1 MATSLGYV
9 LMNWTS
15 TFTHKKRKRKNQT
28 KNQTKKQETETVCCQ
43 TNDFACL
50 ACEEKVLSMNNL
62 SSDLQS
68 VNNTVGDLKRKLSAA
83 NHSHAMTME
92 KENKLRNNH
101 EHLILEE
108 AQSRYELD
116 QLKRELSDKLQER
129 DEAHTER
136 VRLIENTLQD
146 KECEWASRN
155 EALRKDLRQAI
166 RSSIADTERESE
178 SLENLEQEIQ
188 SLRMVV
194 EMRSTENR
202 ELRIHNNELIA
213 QVERLQFLESEL
225 ANAKHRLDEMT
236 LVLQYKMDSEREL
249 LELSETLQ
257 NELVRTRAN
266 ALSAQNN
273 LENTMFLQSETNTMM
288 PNIVRPTLKVQ
299 HSHSDLLTS
308 HRNQHQQASSGNSNN
323 TSGSKEKD
331 DKNLIM
337 NVREK
342 TEAVA
347 WMIQMPTN
355 ASPSNQRRSTFKT
368 K

>member
-1 MATSLGYV
+1 
-9 LMNWTS
+9 MNWTS

-28 KNQTKKQETETVCCQ
+28 KKPETDTVCCQ
-43 TNDFACL
+43 TNDFACQ

-83 NHSHAMTME
+83 NHSLGTTME

-101 EHLILEE
+101 ENLILEE
-108 AQSRYELD
+108 AQARYELD
-116 QLKRELSDKLQER
+116 QLKKELSEKLQER
-129 DEAHTER
+129 DEAHAER
-136 VRLIENTLQD
+136 VRLLENTLQD

-166 RSSIADTERESE
+166 RCSIADTERETE

-194 EMRSTENR
+194 DMRSAENR

-213 QVERLQFLESEL
+213 QVERLKFLESEL

-236 LVLQYKMDSEREL
+236 LVLQHKMDSEREL
-249 LELSETLQ
+249 LELSEALQ

-266 ALSAQNN
+266 ALNVQNN
-273 LENTMFLQSETNTMM
+273 VENKMFLQQSETSNTMM
-288 PNIVRPTLKVQ
+288 PNFRPTLKVQ
-299 HSHSDLLTS
+299 HSHSDLLPPS

-323 TSGSKEKD
+323 TSGNKEKD

-342 TEAVA
+342 TDAVA
-347 WMIQMPTN
+347 WMIQMPTHP
-355 ASPSNQRRSTFKT
+355 SPSNQRRSTFKT